1 MKSPIAKKLPKE
13 LTIHNDTRIDD
24 YFWMRERDHEDV
36 ISYLNEENAYREKV
50 LAHTNDFQEKLF
62 EEIKGRIKQTD
73 MSVPYQKNGYTYYTR
88 FEEGKEY
95 PIHCRKLLRKNAAE
109 KILINVNKL
118 AKGKTYYNAAGLG
131 ISPNNQI
138 LSFGE
143 DTVSRR
149 IYTIRFKDL
158 KTGKFLEDQIP
169 GCSGSV
175 AWTNDNKTV
184 FYTLKDSETLRS
196 HKVMRHVLGTP
207 ITDDVE
213 IFNET
218 DDTFLSYCYKT
229 RSGKYI
235 IIASYHSVM
244 TEYRFLNADNPTGDF
259 TIVQARERDHE
270 YSIDHFEDRF
280 FIHTN
285 WKAKNFRLME
295 TSVNEVG
302 RENWIEKIPHR
313 DNVLLEDIDIF
324 KEHLVL
330 NERINGI
337 TEIRI
342 IPKNGEEYYIP
353 FEEKSHLIYASTNP
367 EFDTSTLRFGYT
379 SMTTPNS
386 IYDFDMNSQEKT
398 LLKQTEVISDTFN
411 AEDYISE
418 RLWAT
423 ANDGTKIPISLVY
436 KKGYKKDGKAPLLLY
451 AYGSYGHSMDPYF
464 SSVRL
469 SLLDRGF
476 AYAIAHIRGGE
487 EMGRKWYEDG
497 KMLNKKN
504 TFTDFINCGEFLIT
518 EKYTS
523 SDALFAMGGS
533 AGGLL
538 MGAVMNMRPELWKGV
553 VSAVPFVDVINTMLD
568 DTIPLTTGEYDE
580 WGNPN
585 DEKYYHYIKSYSP
598 YDNVKQQ
605 NYPNTLVTTGYHDS
619 QVQYWEPAKWVAK
632 LREYKTDANLL
643 LFYCNMDSGHGG
655 ASGRF
660 SRYKEVAMQ
669 YAFLLDLV
677 GISE

>member
-1 MKSPIAKKLPKE
+1 MKPPIAKKLPQE

-36 ISYLNEENAYREKV
+36 IAYLNEENAYREKV
-50 LAHTNDFQEKLF
+50 LAHTTDFQEKLF

-73 MSVPYQKNGYTYYTR
+73 MSVPYQKKGYTYYTR

-95 PIHCRKLLRKNAAE
+95 PIHCRKLLHENAVE
-109 KILINVNKL
+109 KVLINVNEL

-131 ISPNNQI
+131 ISPNNKI

-143 DTVSRR
+143 DTISRR

-158 KTGKFLEDQIP
+158 ETGEFLADEIP
-169 GCSGSV
+169 GCTGSV
-175 AWTNDNKTV
+175 AWANDNKTI

-196 HKVMRHVLGTP
+196 HQVMRHELGTP

-218 DDTFLSYCYKT
+218 DDTFLSFCYKT

-235 IIASYHSVM
+235 IIASYHSIM
-244 TEYRFLNADNPTGDF
+244 TEYHFLDADNPIGDF
-259 TIVQARERDHE
+259 TIVQPRERDHE
-270 YSIDHFEDRF
+270 YSIDHYEDRF

-295 TSVNEVG
+295 TNIDQVG

-313 DNVLLEDIDIF
+313 DHVLLEDIEIF
-324 KEHLVL
+324 KEYLVL

-337 TEIRI
+337 TEIRV
-342 IPKNGEEYYIP
+342 IPKDGDEYYIP

-367 EFDTSTLRFGYT
+367 EFDTTTLRFGYT

-386 IYDFDMNSQEKT
+386 IYDFNMNSQEKI

-411 AEDYISE
+411 AEDYASE

-423 ANDGTKIPISLVY
+423 ANDGTQIPISLVY

-504 TFTDFINCGEFLIT
+504 TFTDFINCGEFLIA

-538 MGAVMNMRPELWKGV
+538 MGAVMNMRPDLWKGV

-598 YDNVKQQ
+598 YDNVTAQD
-605 NYPNTLVTTGYHDS
+605 YPNTLVTTGYHDS

-632 LREYKTDANLL
+632 LREYKTDANHL

-660 SRYKEVAMQ
+660 SKYKEVAME